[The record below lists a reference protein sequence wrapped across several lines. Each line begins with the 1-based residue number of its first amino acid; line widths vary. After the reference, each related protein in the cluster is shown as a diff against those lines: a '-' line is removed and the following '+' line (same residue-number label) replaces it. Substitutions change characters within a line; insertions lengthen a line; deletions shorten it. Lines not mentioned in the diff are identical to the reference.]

1 MKKFRIIAS
10 KSNIYT
16 GQVKKLK
23 NESKLP
29 TEILYIEDLIEDK
42 IDLLKVENS
51 IVYFLCCNSPLVP
64 KAIEKIEKYSARI
77 INKDYL
83 ENNYQKLYVQ
93 ELLQKNGIK
102 IPTIYSYDENMSIN
116 FPIICKENKH
126 EGIIVQVYNMITL
139 TRLFSKFN
147 SKDFY
152 LEDSIEKHSE
162 IKVYFVGEKAFL
174 REAENKDKEL
184 DEICKKIS
192 IALDDL
198 EVFSA
203 DIIQNVE
210 GENFV
215 IDVNPAAGFYLS
227 NDGRKYFLNE
237 LTKK

>member
-1 MKKFRIIAS
+1 MKKFKIIAS

-16 GQVKKLK
+16 GQVEKLK
-23 NESKLP
+23 NESKMP

-42 IDLLKVENS
+42 INLWKLENS
-51 IVYFLCCNSPLVP
+51 IIYFLCCNSILVP
-64 KAIEKIEKYSARI
+64 KAIEKIEKYSAHI

-83 ENNYQKLYVQ
+83 ANNYQKLYVQ
-93 ELLQKNGIK
+93 ELLKKNGIK
-102 IPTIYSYDENMSIN
+102 IPTIYSYDENMAIN
-116 FPIICKENKH
+116 FPIFCKENKH
-126 EGIIVQVYNMITL
+126 EGIIAQVYNMITL
-139 TRLFSKFN
+139 TRLFNKFN

-152 LEDSIEKHSE
+152 LEDSIEKYIE
-162 IKVYFVGEKAFL
+162 IKVYFVGGKVFL
-174 REAENKDKEL
+174 RETENKDRKI

-192 IALDDL
+192 SALDDL

-203 DIIQNVE
+203 DIIQNTE

-227 NDGRKYFLNE
+227 NDGRRYFLNE